1 MRYPAVIKIGVREMI
16 NASTAHAKEHRSRAL
31 GVGVVM
37 EMDVRSN
44 LVSA

>member
-1 MRYPAVIKIGVREMI
+1 MIGICARGMI
-16 NASTAHAKEHRSRAL
+16 NALTAHAKEHNSHVL
-31 GVGVVM
+31 NVKDVM